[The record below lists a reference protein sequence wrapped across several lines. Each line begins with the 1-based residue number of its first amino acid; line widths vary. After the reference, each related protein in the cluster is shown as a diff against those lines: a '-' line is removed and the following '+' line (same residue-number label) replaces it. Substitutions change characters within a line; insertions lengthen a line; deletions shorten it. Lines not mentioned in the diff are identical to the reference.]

1 MVCASRNMYHAKE
14 RDIFHKIKTG
24 VSKTDNWP
32 FSKNRLISKHF
43 KSFSKFIHEIS
54 LEKLNET

>member
-1 MVCASRNMYHAKE
+1 MADEDSQRAEV
-14 RDIFHKIKTG
+14 
-24 VSKTDNWP
+24 
-32 FSKNRLISKHF
+32 ISEHF

>member
-1 MVCASRNMYHAKE
+1 MYHAKE